1 MVGSATA
8 SARKSESIFDPLTSG
23 SENARRRSKR
33 ERPLRVQMDARRFS
47 VRIDTVAPVQLNETR
62 LLQADDLEVF
72 MLELVGN
79 R

>member
-1 MVGSATA
+1 
-8 SARKSESIFDPLTSG
+8 
-23 SENARRRSKR
+23 
-33 ERPLRVQMDARRFS
+33 MDARRFS